1 MTETTD
7 EAAIIAAE
15 RARRQAIMDDDVDA
29 LAAGMADSFHYA
41 HINGMVEDRAAF
53 LARIG
58 ARVVKTPHTR
68 ASDMT
73 VQLRDGYALLTGRS
87 YIEYDWTTHESRGVV
102 ETLFL
107 AVWEKRDRQWK
118 IAAYAS
124 TPLPSS

>member
-41 HINGMVEDRAAF
+41 HINGLVEDRAAF
-53 LARIG
+53 LERI
-58 ARVVKTPHTR
+58 AAKVVRTPHTST
-68 ASDMT
+68 SDLA
-73 VQLRDGYALLTGRS
+73 VRLRDDYALLTGRS
-87 YIEYDWTTHESRGVV
+87 RIEYEWLTHESRGVV

-107 AVWEKRDRQWK
+107 SVWEKQGGDWK
-118 IAAYAS
+118 ISAYAS